1 MTKLSNGLLGLGAA
15 LIVCALALAAH
26 NLYRSCA
33 AAEGA
38 SYVVTVLQQTR
49 PNPAEPSAAAVPEP
63 EETPESQPTQA
74 MQMPVVQVEGQN
86 YIGRLSIPVLELELP
101 VIEAWDYSALRL
113 APCRYA
119 GCVYADDMV
128 IAAHNYASHF
138 GRLKELSAG
147 DTVSFMDVEDNV
159 FSYTVE
165 DLELLNPYDI
175 SQMTQGDWD
184 LTLFTCTLDSR
195 QRVTIRCRRA
205 P

>member
-1 MTKLSNGLLGLGAA
+1 MG
-15 LIVCALALAAH
+15 
-26 NLYRSCA
+26 
-33 AAEGA
+33 
-38 SYVVTVLQQTR
+38 
-49 PNPAEPSAAAVPEP
+49 
-63 EETPESQPTQA
+63 
-74 MQMPVVQVEGQN
+74 
-86 YIGRLSIPVLELELP
+86 
-101 VIEAWDYSALRL
+101 
-113 APCRYA
+113 
-119 GCVYADDMV
+119 

>member
-1 MTKLSNGLLGLGAA
+1 MTKQPNVLLGLGAA

-33 AAEGA
+33 AAEKA
-38 SYVVTVLQQTR
+38 SQVVTVLQQFQ
-49 PNPAEPSAAAVPEP
+49 PDPAVSSAAAAPEWEGP
-63 EETPESQPTQA
+63 PESQPVPT
-74 MQMPVVQVEGQN
+74 MEMPVVQVEGRD

-101 VIEAWDYSALRL
+101 VIDTWDYPALQI

-119 GCVYADDMV
+119 GSVYTDDMV

-147 DTVSFMDVEDNV
+147 DAVSFTDVEGNV
-159 FSYTVE
+159 FVYTVE
-165 DLELLNPYDI
+165 DLELLNPYDV

-195 QRVTIRCRRA
+195 QRVTLRCRRVS
-205 P
+205 